1 MNNFNYNG
9 RIDIINNTLTS
20 DYNNNLYTEDNNPNK
35 NFHSEALKGIQTES
49 LLSRTFFSDKNIDII
64 QNSIR
69 YNVYS
74 LSNSQ
79 HIIGRQ
85 SDIQLQIIM
94 RSLYL
99 QFSKNLNTG
108 IREQVQELNNMVI
121 NYCVPRILS
130 EIQQYIVYKS
140 DVSKLPEPIDRS
152 LNLSVKG
159 SKTLILK
166 SL

>member
-69 YNVYS
+69 YNVYG

-79 HIIGRQ
+79 YIIGRQ

-108 IREQVQELNNMVI
+108 IREQVQELNNMVV

>member
-20 DYNNNLYTEDNNPNK
+20 DYNNNLYTEDTNPNK

-49 LLSRTFFSDKNIDII
+49 LLSRTFFSNKNIDII

-108 IREQVQELNNMVI
+108 IREQVQELNNMVV

-159 SKTLILK
+159 TKTLILK
-166 SL
+166 TL

>member
-20 DYNNNLYTEDNNPNK
+20 NYNNNLYTEDNNPNK

-69 YNVYS
+69 YNVYN

-79 HIIGRQ
+79 YIIARQ

-108 IREQVQELNNMVI
+108 IREQVQELNNMVV

-159 SKTLILK
+159 TKTLILK
-166 SL
+166 TL

>member
-108 IREQVQELNNMVI
+108 IREQVQELNNMVV